1 MPELWPLRRVRPC
14 AEPVP
19 SVALRVA
26 VLERPAP
33 LPGSEHNHSPVPR
46 HMADDRRQLL
56 RVVRGERQRN
66 LALELRKFL
75 EDPLRVAG
83 VWSVLMGVGIIICAL
98 ILVSGARSA
107 VAPPDPPGG
116 IQPVY
121 CNSTHYGWRVIASDG
136 RTMQCVYHRH
146 PENWVVYYPS
156 WGYIDSCPPQNSYVC
171 YHWDDL

>member
-1 MPELWPLRRVRPC
+1 MKEFLRDPERVLGVYLMMLG
-14 AEPVP
+14 AAWVG
-19 SVALRVA
+19 VALA
-26 VLERPAP
+26 
-33 LPGSEHNHSPVPR
+33 
-46 HMADDRRQLL
+46 LL
-56 RVVRGERQRN
+56 FSSAAYG
-66 LALELRKFL
+66 
-75 EDPLRVAG
+75 
-83 VWSVLMGVGIIICAL
+83 
-98 ILVSGARSA
+98 A